1 MNFQTRFLKSLFVGA
16 ALVALV
22 AMSFARTGAD
32 NPPAVRIKNFGSVN
46 NQYYRGAQPEG
57 QDYAA
62 LAALGVKTVID
73 VHKNGPKGEAAAAEA
88 AGMKFVRIPLN
99 ETEPPTAAQ
108 VAQFLS
114 LVNDP
119 ASQPVF
125 VHCAGGRHR
134 TGTLTA
140 IYRMTH
146 DSWTVDQAFDE
157 MKRYEFLKN
166 GDHSA
171 LKNFVFAYGKQ
182 LQEQSTATGSER

>member
-73 VHKNGPKGEAAAAEA
+73 LQEDGETAEAKSVEA
-88 AGMKFVRIPLN
+88 AGMKFYRIGMTTHAKPN
-99 ETEPPTAAQ
+99 RKQ
-108 VAQFLS
+108 VDA
-114 LVNDP
+114 
-119 ASQPVF
+119 
-125 VHCAGGRHR
+125 
-134 TGTLTA
+134 
-140 IYRMTH
+140 
-146 DSWTVDQAFDE
+146 
-157 MKRYEFLKN
+157 
-166 GDHSA
+166 
-171 LKNFVFAYGKQ
+171 
-182 LQEQSTATGSER
+182 